1 MLAADHP
8 SWGCTVVLVRNRR
21 DGAGHLSLD
30 ERLASDA
37 WADLSRRAAD
47 PQATPEEL
55 TELAA
60 HHAWV
65 VRAAVAGH
73 PRVSGQTLELLRMD
87 RAWGVRAAVRKR
99 ERERG
104 T

>member
-1 MLAADHP
+1 M
-8 SWGCTVVLVRNRR
+8 LVRNRR
-21 DGAGHLSLD
+21 VDAGGRLSLD

-37 WADLSRRAAD
+37 WAEVSRRAAD

-65 VRAAVAGH
+65 VRAAVAVH
-73 PRVSGQTLELLRMD
+73 PRVSGQTLDLLRKD
-87 RAWGVRAAVRKR
+87 RAWGVRAAVHRR
-99 ERERG
+99 ELERG
-104 T
+104 V

>member
-1 MLAADHP
+1 MLAAANP
-8 SWGCTVVLVRNRR
+8 GWGCTVVLVRNRR
-21 DGAGHLSLD
+21 GGGGHLSLD

-73 PRVSGQTLELLRMD
+73 PRVSGPTLELLRMD

-99 ERERG
+99 DRERG